1 MAYERYNMLL
11 EIGAER
17 VRGTHDVV
25 TMTVTLGAAM
35 GLADNSLAAGAG
47 SITSTER
54 MHNAILRNL
63 KIMSVTS
70 LRVQKPNRVNPTTLQ
85 KCFSCEI

>member
-17 VRGTHDVV
+17 VRGTHAV
-25 TMTVTLGAAM
+25 MTVTLGAAM

-54 MHNAILRNL
+54 MHNTILRNL
-63 KIMSVTS
+63 KTMSVTS
-70 LRVQKPNRVNPTTLQ
+70 LRVQKPNRVSSTTLQ
-85 KCFSCEI
+85 KC